1 MATVYSTKD
10 GDVLDA
16 ICRKHYGTEA
26 VFLQVLN
33 ANPGLSNLGAKF
45 SAGVEITLPDI
56 EIPKKEP
63 EASLWD

>member
-16 ICRKHYGTEA
+16 ICRKHYGTET

-33 ANPGLSNLGAKF
+33 ANPGLSELGVKF
-45 SAGVEITLPDI
+45 SAGIQIILPDI

>member
-33 ANPGLSNLGAKF
+33 ANPGLSELGVKL
-45 SAGVEITLPDI
+45 SAGIQIALPDI